1 MCNIEDNHTHQAHHT
16 ATQPTHHHPP
26 GTVPDVPT
34 HYNLEPEL
42 DRSRRGIRP
51 ISAGRAVSGKKAV
64 SKGEDLVVLALV
76 GMQADS
82 RAGSGR
88 LTPEALRRDRS
99 ALVGAG
105 QRCSSRARSAARVRW
120 SSRSRVTAA
129 RMVRS
134 MSKNM
139 AIPFVLVS
147 LGSCPGGGT
156 TKRTADRSSVVVR
169 LKKSNH
175 RTCRFPSAWRCE
187 VQDCRGCAA
196 SVERDFG
203 VDLPRI
209 FYRDSAPYYFYVV
222 SYQTTSRRT
231 GMATVSTGCIEA
243 PYVSWS
249 PAASVCL
256 LRLPKDVSS

>member
-1 MCNIEDNHTHQAHHT
+1 MQHRRQTR
-16 ATQPTHHHPP
+16 PP
-26 GTVPDVPT
+26 GAPHPYATNPPPTEHCPRCPDTPQSRAGT
-34 HYNLEPEL
+34 RPISMRSTTDLGAEP
-42 DRSRRGIRP
+42 DRSRGGSGS
-51 ISAGRAVSGKKAV
+51 ISAGRAVSGKKAG

-99 ALVGAG
+99 VLVGAG

-147 LGSCPGGGT
+147 LGSRPGGGT

-196 SVERDFG
+196 SVER
-203 VDLPRI
+203 
-209 FYRDSAPYYFYVV
+209 
-222 SYQTTSRRT
+222 
-231 GMATVSTGCIEA
+231 GCGAEQGGSGWTCRGFFIA
-243 PYVSWS
+243 I
-249 PAASVCL
+249 L
-256 LRLPKDVSS
+256 LRI

>member
-1 MCNIEDNHTHQAHHT
+1 MQHRR
-16 ATQPTHHHPP
+16 QPHPP
-26 GTVPDVPT
+26 GTPHRYTTNPPPPTRHCPRCPDT
-34 HYNLEPEL
+34 LQ
-42 DRSRRGIRP
+42 SRAGTRP
-51 ISAGRAVSGKKAV
+51 ISARNTADLEPEVDRSRHGVRPISRRKWTDFGGAGSERQEGSK
-64 SKGEDLVVLALV
+64 KGEDLVVLALV
-76 GMQADS
+76 GMRADS

-99 ALVGAG
+99 VLVGAG

-147 LGSCPGGGT
+147 LGSRPGGGT

-169 LKKSNH
+169 LRKSNH

-187 VQDCRGCAA
+187 VRDCRDCAA
-196 SVERDFG
+196 SVERGCGAEQGGARGGAAEDFLSRFCS
-203 VDLPRI
+203 V
-209 FYRDSAPYYFYVV
+209 FEAFEAYQMV
-222 SYQTTSRRT
+222 SKFD
-231 GMATVSTGCIEA
+231 G
-243 PYVSWS
+243 
-249 PAASVCL
+249 
-256 LRLPKDVSS
+256 